1 MALICTENG
10 SIFIARVAEVLS
22 ICSGCSSKTGDVA
35 LGHDQCARQWE
46 VIQEFS
52 VPVSLRTLAIHL
64 LMVLG
69 KSLYLSVLLFMLQ
82 TLWCK
87 GTLLVHL
94 HSA

>member
-1 MALICTENG
+1 MQWMQFQNC
-10 SIFIARVAEVLS
+10 
-22 ICSGCSSKTGDVA
+22 GDVA
-35 LGHDQCARQWE
+35 LGRDQCARHWE

-52 VPVSLRTLAIHL
+52 VLVSLPTLAIHL

>member
-1 MALICTENG
+1 MQWMQFQNC
-10 SIFIARVAEVLS
+10 
-22 ICSGCSSKTGDVA
+22 GDVA
-35 LGHDQCARQWE
+35 LWHDQCARPWE

-52 VPVSLRTLAIHL
+52 VPVSLLTFAIHL
-64 LMVLG
+64 LMALS

-87 GTLLVHL
+87 GTILVHL